1 MTSSAFLER
10 FKGQIS
16 SVNKRGEIDLSAA
29 KPAIARGRSAAPKQR
44 VLDSPKATSGET
56 QQNSAGPK
64 TPALGE
70 FQPYTL
76 KEYTLIQDPP
86 KQLGGLGPSYVGTED
101 WVKRK
106 KQQEKLQ
113 DYARVVQLKN
123 KQLPRAPPRTAQ
135 APTRSSARDRAL
147 EFSKRIPKPLP
158 MKPQPERSLL
168 EPERPVLTSLD
179 ELEAKHQAYQKA
191 IAQIRLQMQV

>member
-1 MTSSAFLER
+1 MTSKTFLER

-16 SVNKRGEIDLSAA
+16 SVNKRGEMDFRAA
-29 KPAIARGRSAAPKQR
+29 KPANARALSAAPKQR
-44 VLDSPKATSGET
+44 ALDSPKAAAREWR
-56 QQNSAGPK
+56 QQGSAGPK
-64 TPALGE
+64 TRAPGD

-76 KEYTLIQDPP
+76 QEYTLTQDVP
-86 KQLGGLGPSYVGTED
+86 KELGGLGPSYVGTEE

-135 APTRSSARDRAL
+135 APTRPSARDRAL
-147 EFSKRIPKPLP
+147 EFSKHIPKPLP
-158 MKPQPERSLL
+158 VRPPLPVSEQP
-168 EPERPVLTSLD
+168 VVTSLD

-191 IAQIRLQMQV
+191 IAQIRSQLQV

>member
-16 SVNKRGEIDLSAA
+16 SVNKRGEIDITAA

-44 VLDSPKATSGET
+44 VLDSPKATTSGECT

-76 KEYTLIQDPP
+76 KEYTLIQEPP
-86 KQLGGLGPSYVGTED
+86 KQLGGLGPSYIGTED

-135 APTRSSARDRAL
+135 APIRPSARDRAL
-147 EFSKRIPKPLP
+147 EFSKRIPKPVP
-158 MKPQPERSLL
+158 TKPPQP